1 MDSAEGA
8 AVSQQDEV
16 VMEYDYYN
24 TKTLRP
30 PGENSEKGGKEMIL
44 TPNKHFYNIP
54 VNTSYSAVHVPT
66 NVYDQG
72 IFCQLYACE
81 GYGTLRCCH
90 VLLAELL
97 TLSGTTGN
105 LISSLT
111 FGTRW
116 GLGLWLALC
125 EDHLTAKE

>member
-1 MDSAEGA
+1 MDSAEA
-8 AVSQQDEV
+8 TAVSQQDEEV
-16 VMEYDYYN
+16 TEYEYYN

-30 PGENSEKGGKEMIL
+30 PGEPLEKGGKEMIL

-72 IFCQLYACE
+72 IVRQLHACKE
-81 GYGTLRCCH
+81 YGTIRCCH
-90 VLLAELL
+90 VLLTPIL

-105 LISSLT
+105 LI
-111 FGTRW
+111 
-116 GLGLWLALC
+116 
-125 EDHLTAKE
+125 

>member
-1 MDSAEGA
+1 MDSAEA
-8 AVSQQDEV
+8 TAVSQQDEV

-72 IFCQLYACE
+72 IVRQLHACE

-90 VLLAELL
+90 ILLAELL

-105 LISSLT
+105 LI
-111 FGTRW
+111 
-116 GLGLWLALC
+116 
-125 EDHLTAKE
+125 